1 MQVIR
6 ELRRL
11 KYLNLCLVGIQNVNL
26 VVRADPDCLDL
37 RGKSDSL
44 LSVIASAEH
53 KQQVAL
59 VVVLVYVTVRRCHEH
74 VVMVSH
80 RHRRGNIL
88 VGVALDHVDS
98 GNIQP
103 FQCVLLLASCDCVN
117 QSLFVDRH
125 IVRR

>member
-11 KYLNLCLVGIQNVNL
+11 KYLDLRLVGIQNVNL
-26 VVRADPDCLDL
+26 VVLADLDCLDL

-44 LSVIASAEH
+44 LSVIASAEY
-53 KQQVAL
+53 KQQAAL
-59 VVVLVYVTVRRCHEH
+59 VVVLVYVTVRRCHKYI
-74 VVMVSH
+74 VMVSH

-88 VGVALDHVDS
+88 VGIALDHVDS
-98 GNIQP
+98 GDIQP

-117 QSLFVDRH
+117 QSLFVYRH
-125 IVRR
+125 VVGR